1 MSLFMNLAIG
11 RKLLLAFGLM
21 MVLIVALGVFSL
33 RQIDI
38 VNTSSTVIVTRH
50 LPRMQA
56 LHVIDIKLS
65 DFRRRELRWLD
76 ASSPADIQKF
86 QERLDKDQQS
96 LQATFADPSKL
107 VADGDTQH
115 LSAKLLDLWQQYL
128 TLHNRM
134 LTLHQQGDKPGAF
147 RILNN
152 DSDPIF
158 IAMKDTVEGLK
169 KLNIANS
176 ADASAAG
183 DQEYAQARW
192 LIWSLIGVSLVL
204 VAACAWGLGNM
215 VRVPLQRLLKQAEMV
230 ADGNL
235 GATMNM
241 SHYNQ
246 DEIGD
251 LARSFHR
258 MQQNLRQLVQEVSA
272 AVEQVSSAAEEVSG
286 ISGQSAQGQ
295 QRQQGE
301 IGYLATAMNEMSST
315 VNEVARNTTHAASA
329 ARKASEEAEL
339 GGAVVR
345 TTQQTIRQVA
355 DEVEQVTRV
364 VEELAQDSNRI
375 GVVLDVIR
383 GIAEQ
388 TNLLALNA
396 AIEAARAGEQ
406 GRGFAVVADEVRTLA
421 QRTQQSTQEINTI
434 IGTLQQRGQNAVQA
448 TQQSRQMVEACVEQ
462 ASQAAHSIDVMA
474 KVVLDI
480 ADMNTHIA
488 TATEE
493 QNTVTEDLS
502 RNIVNINTA
511 STEIG
516 EGISQTAT
524 ACHDLSALAHHLR
537 ELTHR
542 FRL

>member
-1 MSLFMNLAIG
+1 MTLFMNLAIG
-11 RKLLLAFGLM
+11 RKLLLAFSLM
-21 MVLIVALGVFSL
+21 AVLIVALGLFSL
-33 RQIDI
+33 HQLDT
-38 VNTSSTVIVTRH
+38 VNTSSTIIVTRH

-76 ASSPADIQKF
+76 ASNPDDTRKF
-86 QERLDKDQQS
+86 QERLDKDLQS
-96 LQATFADPSKL
+96 LQSTFANPDKL
-107 VADGDTQH
+107 VADGDTQN
-115 LSAKLLDLWQQYL
+115 LTTKLFDLWQQYME
-128 TLHNRM
+128 LHNRM
-134 LTLHQQGDKPGAF
+134 LALHQQGDKAGAF

-158 IAMKDTVEGLK
+158 IAMKDAVDGLK

-176 ADASAAG
+176 DAASAAG
-183 DQEYAQARW
+183 DDIYAQAHW
-192 LIWSLIGVSLVL
+192 LIWSLIGLALLV
-204 VAACAWGLGNM
+204 VAGCAWGLGNM
-215 VRVPLQRLLKQAEMV
+215 IRTPLQRLLKQAEAV

-251 LARSFHR
+251 LARSFQR
-258 MQQNLRQLVQEVSA
+258 MQQNLRQLVHEVST
-272 AVEQVSSAAEEVSG
+272 AVEQVSSAAEEVSS
-286 ISGQSAQGQ
+286 ISAQSAQGQ

-301 IGYLATAMNEMSST
+301 ISYLATAMNEMSST

-329 ARKASEEAEL
+329 ARKASDEAES
-339 GGAVVR
+339 GGEIVR
-345 TTQQTIRQVA
+345 STQQTIRQVA
-355 DEVEQVTRV
+355 HEVEQVSQV
-364 VEELAQDSNRI
+364 VDQLAQDSNRI

-448 TQQSRQMVEACVEQ
+448 TQQSRQMVEVCVDQ
-462 ASQAAHSIDVMA
+462 ASQAAHSIEVMA
-474 KVVLDI
+474 RVVMEI

-511 STEIG
+511 STDIG
-516 EGISQTAT
+516 QGISQTAT
-524 ACHDLSALAHHLR
+524 ASHDLSALAHHLS